1 METQDKQV
9 LELVEKHGKKWA
21 KIAEEMPRRLA
32 KRIRER
38 YVNHLDP
45 SLNHGEW
52 TAEEEFILVEKFNQ
66 LGQKWSQIAKHLP
79 GRSVNSVKNRWFA
92 VNRGRSVLNKQVPP
106 RVDREHA
113 RTANRGIN

>member
-1 METQDKQV
+1 MHVEVIIVRRKWNTRYSPLSPSPRLKCLVHLMKTQDKQV

-45 SLNHGEW
+45 RCDIYPTL
-52 TAEEEFILVEKFNQ
+52 
-66 LGQKWSQIAKHLP
+66 
-79 GRSVNSVKNRWFA
+79 
-92 VNRGRSVLNKQVPP
+92 
-106 RVDREHA
+106 
-113 RTANRGIN
+113 RTALCSFLR